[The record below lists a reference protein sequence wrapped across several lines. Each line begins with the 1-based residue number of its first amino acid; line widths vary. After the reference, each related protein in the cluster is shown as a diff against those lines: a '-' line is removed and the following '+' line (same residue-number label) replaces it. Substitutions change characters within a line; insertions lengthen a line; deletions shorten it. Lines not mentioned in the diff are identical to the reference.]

1 MIVDKLNGI
10 SFSKRGKGASKKKPM
25 NIVAH
30 LPANLSDLH
39 RSLAEV
45 HAKAIV
51 KQINRLD
58 CPYEQ
63 KVEILRI
70 FSAAVQNNKAV

>member
-1 MIVDKLNGI
+1 MDKLNGI
-10 SFSKRGKGASKKKPM
+10 SFSKQGKGATKKKPM

-30 LPANLSDLH
+30 LPADPSDLH

-51 KQINRLD
+51 QQINRLD
-58 CPYEQ
+58 CSYEQ
-63 KVEILRI
+63 KVQILRS

>member
-1 MIVDKLNGI
+1 
-10 SFSKRGKGASKKKPM
+10 M

-30 LPANLSDLH
+30 LPADLSDLH

-45 HAKAIV
+45 HANAIV

-63 KVEILRI
+63 KVEILKS

>member
-1 MIVDKLNGI
+1 MDKPNGI
-10 SFSKRGKGASKKKPM
+10 SFSKRGKGASRKKPM

-30 LPANLSDLH
+30 LPADLSDLH

-45 HAKAIV
+45 HANAIV

-63 KVEILRI
+63 KVEILKS

>member
-1 MIVDKLNGI
+1 MDKRNSI
-10 SFSKRGKGASKKKPM
+10 SFSKREKGTSRKKPM

-30 LPANLSDLH
+30 LPADLSDLY
-39 RSLAEV
+39 RNLSEV
-45 HAKAIV
+45 QAKAIV

-63 KVEILRI
+63 KVQILRS